1 MKTKHSSSNL
11 YLYTF
16 LGLLMALAAL
26 VDVGS
31 LSSKA
36 MANQNDR
43 TEKALKH
50 WDL

>member
-16 LGLLMALAAL
+16 LGLLLGFAAM

-36 MANQNDR
+36 MANHNDR
-43 TEKALKH
+43 AEKALKH